1 VTDDIETGQPVV
13 DNAMLDALQKDAGLP
28 HLPTQET
35 YQFRMAVSGEGPLA
49 YQWSDKPHRLLY
61 DACRII
67 EREAALRTYSNAAA
81 APADRIGGGGGL
93 PCGVVGVA
101 TQSDADVLSD
111 KSDDYAIGF
120 LSVLL
125 ERELYENG
133 HTIGEDLAE
142 RLAEIAV
149 KTVRH
154 PPQSDA
160 LRVTDEMVE
169 RLAVYIAKEEA
180 RNCKTLGAAVEHRS
194 NWRRIIPE
202 AREMLTAALRQPT
215 QSDALR
221 DALADLLHAVCG
233 KTGFAETVRRD
244 SGRIYPWPALDLAE
258 AKAIAALEQ
267 SK

>member
-1 VTDDIETGQPVV
+1 MTEYGRIHTDGSRSGGQPLIA
-13 DNAMLDALQKDAGLP
+13 NRKAHTM
-28 HLPTQET
+28 
-35 YQFRMAVSGEGPLA
+35 
-49 YQWSDKPHRLLY
+49 
-61 DACRII
+61 II
-67 EREAALRTYSNAAA
+67 EVLAAWGIEPSNTTPEQLTIATTEALCRAIKQLEDLRQPTHHNVVVAA

-101 TQSDADVLSD
+101 TQSDADVLAD

-154 PPQSDA
+154 PTQSDA

-233 KTGFAETVRRD
+233 KTGFAEAVRRD